1 MDAVD
6 EHHWTEVQK
15 TEFPDSHNYQ
25 PPTGLLPLRSFLS
38 SRNLSRPLN
47 LQVYTPISTCL
58 RWMTEESPLEGDLSE
73 LQELQVYE
81 TSVSAKGF
89 ACGCEFVS
97 VAKKFPQKFGLGITD
112 DNILSDA
119 DKFGELF
126 HMSKERVEI
135 SVDCL
140 GKVTCVA
147 NVAQNYLIHLIS
159 ISIYGD

>member
-1 MDAVD
+1 M
-6 EHHWTEVQK
+6 
-15 TEFPDSHNYQ
+15 
-25 PPTGLLPLRSFLS
+25 
-38 SRNLSRPLN
+38 
-47 LQVYTPISTCL
+47 QVYTPISTCL
-58 RWMTEESPLEGDLSE
+58 QWMREESPLEGDLSE
-73 LQELQVYE
+73 LQELLQVYE
-81 TSVSAKGF
+81 TSVLVKGF

-97 VAKKFPQKFGLGITD
+97 VAKKFPQKFGFGIPD

-119 DKFGELF
+119 DQFGELF

-147 NVAQNYLIHLIS
+147 NVAHNYLIRLIS